1 MHKKH
6 QKKLVNEKKKKRKR
20 KEKKEKKRN
29 QILKGNNKTKKI
41 TRIVLVT
48 PSAVS
53 RFQSTSEQRALV
65 TQLRCDFSLS
75 SDAVSGHACK
85 SLFYYSYIYI

>member
-6 QKKLVNEKKKKRKR
+6 PKKLVNEKKKKRKR
-20 KEKKEKKRN
+20 KEKKERKKRN

-53 RFQSTSEQRALV
+53 RFQSTSEQ
-65 TQLRCDFSLS
+65 
-75 SDAVSGHACK
+75 
-85 SLFYYSYIYI
+85 